1 MVPIL
6 NLCATNLRLE
16 ELLSNNVL
24 IPNVP
29 PEKQVLLNTLVDHL
43 RVVPGVAAI
52 VLGGSYA
59 SGTQH
64 AASDL
69 DIGLYYWAA
78 QPFDLAIIRQIADA
92 ISIQGPAT
100 VTGFYEWGAWVNGG
114 AWIHTAQGK
123 VDFLYRNL
131 EQVQRTVAEAL
142 QGITH
147 HDYDQQPTHGFYS
160 VIYLAETNICRPLYD
175 SQGVIADLKRQVAVY
190 PAALQQKVVGDTLWA
205 AEFSLLFARDFAAK
219 GDVYNTVGCLTRIT
233 ANLTQALFALNE
245 QYFMRDKQVME
256 KLATFA
262 VLPAGYVAQINAILA
277 CPGST
282 APALTQTVQQ
292 LAEVWRSVVALTGD
306 GYQPKFQQ
314 N

>member
-1 MVPIL
+1 MSTNAFNIL
-6 NLCATNLRLE
+6 TL
-16 ELLSNNVL
+16 
-24 IPNVP
+24 P
-29 PEKQVLLNTLVDHL
+29 PEKQVLLTMLVDQL
-43 RVVPGVAAI
+43 RAVPGIAAI

-64 AASDL
+64 ANSDM
-69 DIGLYYWAA
+69 DVGLYYWEA

-92 ISIQGPAT
+92 ISVQGPAT

-131 EQVQRTVAEAL
+131 DHVQRTVHEAQ

-147 HDYDQQPTHGFYS
+147 HDYAQQPTHGFYS
-160 VIYLAETNICRPLYD
+160 VIYLAETNICQPLYD
-175 SQGVIADLKRQVAVY
+175 PAGLIADLKRQVAVY
-190 PAALQQKVVGDTLWA
+190 PVPLKQKLVADTLWS
-205 AEFSLLFARDFAAK
+205 AEFTLLFAHDFAAK

-256 KLATFA
+256 TLATFA
-262 VLPAGYVAQINAILA
+262 VLPPGYVEQINAILA
-277 CPGST
+277 APGST
-282 APALTQTVQQ
+282 ASVLRQTVLQIK
-292 LAEVWRSVVALTGD
+292 ETWRDVVALAEEL
-306 GYQPKFQQ
+306 YQPKFQL
-314 N
+314 

>member
-1 MVPIL
+1 MS
-6 NLCATNLRLE
+6 TNAF
-16 ELLSNNVL
+16 NM
-24 IPNVP
+24 PNVP
-29 PEKQVLLNTLVDHL
+29 PEKQELLTRLVDHL
-43 RVVPGVAAI
+43 RAVTGVAAI

-69 DIGLYYWAA
+69 DIGLYYWEA
-78 QPFDLAIIRQIADA
+78 QPFDLAIIRQIADG
-92 ISIQGPAT
+92 ISAQGPAT

-131 EQVQRTVAEAL
+131 DHVQRTVTEAQ

-147 HDYDQQPTHGFYS
+147 HDYAQQPTHGFYS
-160 VIYLAETNICRPLYD
+160 VIYLAETQICRPLYD
-175 SQGVIADLKRQVAVY
+175 PAGLIADLKRQVAVY
-190 PAALQQKVVGDTLWA
+190 PAALKQKLVADTLWS
-205 AEFSLLFARDFAAK
+205 AEFTLLFAHDFAAK

-256 KLATFA
+256 TIATFT
-262 VLPAGYVAQINAILA
+262 VLPTGYVAQINALLA
-277 CPGST
+277 APGST
-282 APALTQTVQQ
+282 APTLQQTVQQ
-292 LAEVWRSVVALTGD
+292 SKAIWRNVVALAGD
-306 GYQPKFQQ
+306 LYQPKFQL
-314 N
+314 

>member
-1 MVPIL
+1 MS
-6 NLCATNLRLE
+6 TNAF
-16 ELLSNNVL
+16 NM
-24 IPNVP
+24 PNVP
-29 PEKQVLLNTLVDHL
+29 PEKQELLTRLVDHL
-43 RVVPGVAAI
+43 RAVTGVAAI

-69 DIGLYYWAA
+69 DIGLYYWEA
-78 QPFDLAIIRQIADA
+78 QPFDLAIIRQIADG
-92 ISIQGPAT
+92 ISAQGPAT

-131 EQVQRTVAEAL
+131 DHVQRTVTEAQ

-147 HDYDQQPTHGFYS
+147 HDYAQQPTHGFYS
-160 VIYLAETNICRPLYD
+160 VIYLAETQICRPLYD
-175 SQGVIADLKRQVAVY
+175 PAGLIADLKRQVAVY
-190 PAALQQKVVGDTLWA
+190 PAALKQKLVADTLWS
-205 AEFSLLFARDFAAK
+205 AEFTLLFAHDFAAK

-256 KLATFA
+256 TIATFA
-262 VLPAGYVAQINAILA
+262 VLPTGYVAQINALLA
-277 CPGST
+277 APGST
-282 APALTQTVQQ
+282 APTLQQTVQQ
-292 LAEVWRSVVALTGD
+292 SKAIWRNVVALAGEL
-306 GYQPKFQQ
+306 YQPKFQL
-314 N
+314 

>member
-1 MVPIL
+1 MSTNAFNIL
-6 NLCATNLRLE
+6 TL
-16 ELLSNNVL
+16 
-24 IPNVP
+24 P
-29 PEKQVLLNTLVDHL
+29 PEKQVLLTMLVDQL
-43 RVVPGVAAI
+43 RAVPGIAAI

-64 AASDL
+64 ANSDM
-69 DIGLYYWAA
+69 DIGLYYWEA

-92 ISIQGPAT
+92 ISVQGPAT

-131 EQVQRTVAEAL
+131 DHVQRTVHEAQ

-147 HDYDQQPTHGFYS
+147 HDYAQQPTHGFYS
-160 VIYLAETNICRPLYD
+160 VIYLAETNICQPLYD
-175 SQGVIADLKRQVAVY
+175 PAGLIADLKRQVAVY
-190 PAALQQKVVGDTLWA
+190 PVPLKQKLVADTLWS
-205 AEFSLLFARDFAAK
+205 AEFTLLFAHDFAAK

-256 KLATFA
+256 TLATFA
-262 VLPAGYVAQINAILA
+262 VLPPGYVEQINAILA
-277 CPGST
+277 APGST
-282 APALTQTVQQ
+282 ASVLRQTVLQIK
-292 LAEVWRSVVALTGD
+292 ETWRNVVALAEEL
-306 GYQPKFQQ
+306 YQPKFQL
-314 N
+314 

>member
-1 MVPIL
+1 M
-6 NLCATNLRLE
+6 
-16 ELLSNNVL
+16 LL
-24 IPNVP
+24 
-29 PEKQVLLNTLVDHL
+29 TMLVDQL
-43 RVVPGVAAI
+43 RAVPGIAAI

-64 AASDL
+64 ANSDM
-69 DIGLYYWAA
+69 DVGLYYWEA

-92 ISIQGPAT
+92 ISVQGPAT

-131 EQVQRTVAEAL
+131 DHVQRTVHEAQ

-147 HDYDQQPTHGFYS
+147 HDYAQQPTHGFYS
-160 VIYLAETNICRPLYD
+160 VIYLAETNICQPLYD
-175 SQGVIADLKRQVAVY
+175 PAGLIADLKRQVAVY
-190 PAALQQKVVGDTLWA
+190 PAQLKQKLVADTLWS
-205 AEFSLLFARDFAAK
+205 AEFTLLFAHDFAAK

-256 KLATFA
+256 TLATFA
-262 VLPAGYVAQINAILA
+262 VLPPGYVEQINAILA
-277 CPGST
+277 APGST
-282 APALTQTVQQ
+282 ASVLRQTVLQIK
-292 LAEVWRSVVALTGD
+292 ETWRDVVALAEEL
-306 GYQPKFQQ
+306 YQPKFQL
-314 N
+314 

>member
-1 MVPIL
+1 MSTNAFNIL
-6 NLCATNLRLE
+6 TL
-16 ELLSNNVL
+16 
-24 IPNVP
+24 P
-29 PEKQVLLNTLVDHL
+29 PEKQVLLTMLVDQL
-43 RVVPGVAAI
+43 RAVPGVAAI

-64 AASDL
+64 ANSDM
-69 DIGLYYWAA
+69 DIGLYYWEA

-92 ISIQGPAT
+92 ISVQGPAT

-131 EQVQRTVAEAL
+131 DHVQRTVHEAQ

-147 HDYDQQPTHGFYS
+147 HDYAQQPTHGFYS
-160 VIYLAETNICRPLYD
+160 VIYLAETNICQPLYD
-175 SQGVIADLKRQVAVY
+175 PAGLIADLKRQVAVY
-190 PAALQQKVVGDTLWA
+190 PVPLKQKLVADTLWS
-205 AEFSLLFARDFAAK
+205 AEFTLLFAHDFAAK

-256 KLATFA
+256 TLATFA
-262 VLPAGYVAQINAILA
+262 VLPPDYVEQINAILA
-277 CPGST
+277 APGST
-282 APALTQTVQQ
+282 ASVLRQTVLQIK
-292 LAEVWRSVVALTGD
+292 ETWRNVVALAEEL
-306 GYQPKFQQ
+306 YQPKFQL
-314 N
+314 

>member
-1 MVPIL
+1 MSTNAFNIL
-6 NLCATNLRLE
+6 TL
-16 ELLSNNVL
+16 
-24 IPNVP
+24 P
-29 PEKQVLLNTLVDHL
+29 PEKQVLLTMLVDQL
-43 RVVPGVAAI
+43 RAVPGIAAI

-64 AASDL
+64 ANSDM
-69 DIGLYYWAA
+69 DVGLYYWEA

-92 ISIQGPAT
+92 ISVQGPAT

-131 EQVQRTVAEAL
+131 DHVQRTVHEAQ

-147 HDYDQQPTHGFYS
+147 HDYAQQPTHGFYS
-160 VIYLAETNICRPLYD
+160 VIYLAETNICQPLYD
-175 SQGVIADLKRQVAVY
+175 PAGLIADLKRQVAVY
-190 PAALQQKVVGDTLWA
+190 PVPLKQKLVADTLWS
-205 AEFSLLFARDFAAK
+205 AEFTLLFAHDFAAK

-256 KLATFA
+256 TLATFA
-262 VLPAGYVAQINAILA
+262 VLPPGYVEQINAILA
-277 CPGST
+277 APGST
-282 APALTQTVQQ
+282 ASVLRQTVLQIK
-292 LAEVWRSVVALTGD
+292 ETWRNVVALAEEL
-306 GYQPKFQQ
+306 YQPKFQL
-314 N
+314 